1 METYIGNRKGPM
13 SDYSS
18 SSSYD
23 HKATVKDI
31 DLDQLKKQQMEL
43 LKLQIHVQQS
53 LSKIENRLNT
63 FSSKRKRQWIRT
75 IENIPEK
82 SLKSKRI
89 DKGRR
94 SCETLF
100 VGSNTQNN
108 LKTNYFGDKRSY
120 DSTNKIKHYQKV
132 QKYNSSMI
140 ADTSLLRNNMSIP
153 SFSARR

>member
-1 METYIGNRKGPM
+1 MEAYIDNRKGPM

-63 FSSKRKRQWIRT
+63 FSSKRKRQ
-75 IENIPEK
+75 
-82 SLKSKRI
+82 
-89 DKGRR
+89 
-94 SCETLF
+94 
-100 VGSNTQNN
+100 
-108 LKTNYFGDKRSY
+108 
-120 DSTNKIKHYQKV
+120 
-132 QKYNSSMI
+132 
-140 ADTSLLRNNMSIP
+140 
-153 SFSARR
+153 